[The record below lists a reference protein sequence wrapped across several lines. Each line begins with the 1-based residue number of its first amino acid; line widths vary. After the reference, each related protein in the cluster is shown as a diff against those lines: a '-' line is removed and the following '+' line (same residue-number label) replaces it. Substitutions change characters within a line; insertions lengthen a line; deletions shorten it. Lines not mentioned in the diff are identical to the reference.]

1 MWSFT
6 LMLPNPPASAATRP
20 IIGGGSFLVGYQLKE
35 KHVLVIGGGKE
46 AANRTFFAL
55 DADAF
60 VTVISP
66 GPLHPAVEARHRKG
80 LLRWIN
86 RDFQD
91 SDLEMEW
98 ETETS
103 SPWPVDMV
111 LGCIDDHV
119 ESRRIALLCRSKR
132 IPVNCADI
140 PELCDF
146 YFMAQFRQE
155 QLQIAVSTNGGG
167 PRLGVRIRNAIVEK
181 LDPNTPKAVTMI
193 GKLREQIRKVD
204 DEELKRFG
212 TNAIESRMGWVSRF
226 CDSWTLK
233 QLTTL
238 DNPQVMQEIIDCFK
252 SGKAAPESTLKDE
265 VVEYSNLLPA
275 TLTSYWW
282 CPRNMGYFAWIKM
295 FARHCFNVGFQ
306 ITRLMLLH
314 VKLPFRFLW
323 QLPFL
328 KPKLVN
334 PPNVPVTPV
343 TTEEVITI
351 PTTLKRRSL
360 KSTAAVQTQDSVP
373 IFHQSTQAVATTQEN
388 FSQSEVK
395 LLASVHSQ
403 ATTVVANGE
412 SQTVSGKELQYSET
426 HQLEMAPETASLA
439 DTETQTIE
447 TSVRENLGDQLS
459 QQSDE
464 TLGHTKSS
472 GKIYLVGAGPG
483 HPDMLTVQAL
493 NLLKTADLIVSDR
506 LIPQEILDLIPKEKL
521 ILSSFKVGGAS
532 DKAQDESNE
541 ICLHAVQQ
549 GKNVVRLKTGDPFVF
564 GRGGEEIL
572 FFRHYDI
579 EPVVV
584 PGLSS
589 VFAAPTMQNIPVTH
603 REVADQV
610 LLLSGRGKGGSFP
623 YIPHFYAN
631 RTTIFLMSLS
641 RVEELAKRMIAKDYP
656 HDIPCAVI
664 EKGTWKVGERVSYG
678 TLDTIGKK
686 AKEDGMENPAMLIV
700 GDVISVLHHK
710 VF

>member
-1 MWSFT
+1 
-6 LMLPNPPASAATRP
+6 MLPNPPASSATRP
-20 IIGGGSFLVGYQLKE
+20 ILGGASFLVGYQLKE

-66 GPLHPAVEARHRKG
+66 GPLHPAVEARHSKG

-91 SDLEMEW
+91 SDLELEW

-119 ESRRIALLCRSKR
+119 ESKRIALLCRSKR

-181 LDPNTPKAVTMI
+181 LDPSTPKAVTMI

-204 DEELKRFG
+204 DKELKRVG
-212 TNAIESRMGWVSRF
+212 THAIESRMGWVSRF
-226 CDSWTLK
+226 CDSWSLK

-238 DNPQVMQEIIDCFK
+238 EDPQVMQQIIDCFRNR
-252 SGKAAPESTLKDE
+252 KAAPESTLKDDVAE
-265 VVEYSNLLPA
+265 PSNLLAA

-295 FARHCFNVGFQ
+295 FTKHCFNVGFQ

-314 VKLPFRFLW
+314 TKLPFRFLW
-323 QLPFL
+323 RFSSP
-328 KPKLVN
+328 KPIQ
-334 PPNVPVTPV
+334 PPSVSTKSDD
-343 TTEEVITI
+343 VITI

-360 KSTAAVQTQDSVP
+360 KKSKDVQTQDSVAVSNQ
-373 IFHQSTQAVATTQEN
+373 FAQAVTTTNEN
-388 FSQSEVK
+388 YSQSEIK
-395 LLASVHSQ
+395 NYSTVHSQ
-403 ATTVVANGE
+403 ATVFVVNSE
-412 SQTVSGKELQYSET
+412 SQTTLSKEFQYTETYQLQV
-426 HQLEMAPETASLA
+426 APEIPCLA
-439 DTETQTIE
+439 DSETQTSE
-447 TSVRENLGDQLS
+447 ASVRDALDQLS
-459 QQSDE
+459 QNSDE
-464 TLGHTKSS
+464 TLEQRKLS

-483 HPDMLTVQAL
+483 HPEMLTVQAL
-493 NLLKTADLIVSDR
+493 KLLQSADLVVSDR
-506 LIPQEILDLIPKEKL
+506 LIPQEILDLIPEEKL

-541 ICLHAVQQ
+541 ICLHAAQQ

-579 EPVVV
+579 EAIVV
-584 PGLSS
+584 PGISS
-589 VFAAPTMQNIPVTH
+589 VFAAPSIQNIPVTH

-641 RVEELAKRMIAKDYP
+641 RIEELAKRMIAKDYP
-656 HDIPCAVI
+656 NDVPCAVI

-678 TLDTIGKK
+678 TLDTIGRKV
-686 AKEDGMENPAMLIV
+686 KEDGLENPAMLIV

-710 VF
+710 LF